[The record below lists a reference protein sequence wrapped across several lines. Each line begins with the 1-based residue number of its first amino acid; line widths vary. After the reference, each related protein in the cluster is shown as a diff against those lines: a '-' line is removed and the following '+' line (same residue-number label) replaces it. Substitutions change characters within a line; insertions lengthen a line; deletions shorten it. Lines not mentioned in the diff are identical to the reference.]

1 LVAIL
6 NLDQGIA
13 EVFISKQLDCMLV
26 MEWISVP
33 LDDDT
38 LGAYYVLDPDSPY
51 RGRTYGDYTSDWLNW
66 FLSADADKRTSGPV
80 VFLRSKGVPLGLEQ
94 SDKQN
99 EEIQQV
105 LSGGSIGDV
114 SGLTGYS
121 RSYSNDPNIRIGGD
135 RLQITEDQAVF
146 VPIIVAYWL
155 KSSPYAD
162 WGGMQDRT
170 GLTIDYGDNPP
181 QTRQLTINGQPIE
194 ISIPPVVKKYE
205 GDIDPMERFRI
216 STSVFTAIV
225 PDAEY
230 GRSSKDFIEETPVAP
245 NNYAAMVDGYFVMLK
260 FKAGVY
266 WINSWATAPRE
277 ARGPY
282 FSELLYQLEVGP
294 RKPLQGG
301 VSQRR
306 PPRFDTVYS
315 KILETKTKEGDLT
328 DPEIKRF
335 KEYVPIEEDK
345 KSRRS
350 LPGSDPAG
358 KRPVRKRVSKKP

>member
-1 LVAIL
+1 MNL
-6 NLDQGIA
+6 NQGIA
-13 EVFISKQLDCMLV
+13 DVFISKQLDCMLV
-26 MEWISVP
+26 MEWIPVT
-33 LDDDT
+33 LDEGKT
-38 LGAYYVLDPDSPY
+38 GAYAVLDPDKLY

-80 VFLRSKGVPLGLEQ
+80 VFLRSKGVPLGLDQ

-114 SGLTGYS
+114 TGLTGYS

-181 QTRQLTINGQPIE
+181 EPQQLTINGHDID
-194 ISIPPVVKKYE
+194 ISIPPEVMEDV
-205 GDIDPMERFRI
+205 GDIAMDPLERFRI

-225 PDAEY
+225 PDAQY

-294 RKPLQGG
+294 RKPPRGR

-306 PPRFDTVYS
+306 PPRFDTVFS
-315 KILETKTKEGDLT
+315 KTLDTKTRKGDLT
-328 DPEIKRF
+328 DPETKRF
-335 KEYVPIEEDK
+335 KEYVPTADK
-345 KSRRS
+345 KTRRS
-350 LPGSDPAG
+350 LPKSNPA
-358 KRPVRKRVSKKP
+358 RRKPARKPVSKKP